1 MLFQPAIIA
10 LLLASALC
18 VLALAASAPF
28 ALDVIR
34 RWDIASGSE
43 RQLQLERR
51 TYLFSTLLTFVLAL
65 QLAAVLLFVF
75 NAEKMSGM
83 FVGAMCAVGT
93 LNVNAFGF
101 PALNA
106 KIAVFFLAAMW
117 LAINHVDSRARDYPL
132 VRIKYALLLLLA
144 PLLVASGWVE
154 LQYFLGL
161 KADVITS
168 CCGSLFSEGSP
179 TLAAEA
185 SALPPRPAMWLFYGS
200 LGGAIA
206 VAAWHGYGGGRS
218 RAAAYALAAASA
230 LAFAATIAGI
240 LSFVSLYIYE
250 HPNHHCP
257 FLYPQARVWL
267 SGLLALCTAVRRH
280 GGGAGGRR
288 GAALRAHRKPARHR
302 AGFLAHSRR
311 HRGQRLRLDRRDCHG
326 DDLAVAIDFVGAL
339 MRSFLALILAML
351 LAACGGD
358 RAPAKLNIGDIAP
371 VFETIRADGTP
382 AQFPAAWAGKPLV
395 IRFWADWC
403 KYCEGEMKDIE
414 KVYQRLKPR
423 GLDVIAINAGQD
435 RKTVV
440 EFMKKLGVSYPA
452 LMDENSAIAK
462 RYGVVGLPTTYFVD
476 AKGIVRAKLIGEADE
491 ASFERAALEALK

>member
-185 SALPPRPAMWLFYGS
+185 SALPPLPALWLFYGS

-206 VAAWHGYGGGRS
+206 VAAWHGHGGGRS

-257 FLYPQARVWL
+257 FCILKPEYGYQGYWLYVPLFAATAAGLAAGAVQPFARIE
-267 SGLLALCTAVRRH
+267 S
-280 GGGAGGRR
+280 
-288 GAALRAHRKPARHR
+288 LRAIVP
-302 AGFLAHSRR
+302 GFSRNLAAIAANGFALTAAIATAMIWQSR
-311 HRGQRLRLDRRDCHG
+311 
-326 DDLAVAIDFVGAL
+326 
-339 MRSFLALILAML
+339 LIL
-351 LAACGGD
+351 
-358 RAPAKLNIGDIAP
+358 
-371 VFETIRADGTP
+371 
-382 AQFPAAWAGKPLV
+382 
-395 IRFWADWC
+395 
-403 KYCEGEMKDIE
+403 
-414 KVYQRLKPR
+414 
-423 GLDVIAINAGQD
+423 
-435 RKTVV
+435 
-440 EFMKKLGVSYPA
+440 
-452 LMDENSAIAK
+452 
-462 RYGVVGLPTTYFVD
+462 
-476 AKGIVRAKLIGEADE
+476 
-491 ASFERAALEALK
+491 LEH

>member
-185 SALPPRPAMWLFYGS
+185 SALPPLPALWLFYGS

-206 VAAWHGYGGGRS
+206 VAAWHGHGGGRS

-257 FLYPQARVWL
+257 FCILKPEYGYQGYWLYVPLFA
-267 SGLLALCTAVRRH
+267 ATA
-280 GGGAGGRR
+280 AG
-288 GAALRAHRKPARHR
+288 
-302 AGFLAHSRR
+302 
-311 HRGQRLRLDRRDCHG
+311 
-326 DDLAVAIDFVGAL
+326 
-339 MRSFLALILAML
+339 
-351 LAACGGD
+351 LAAG
-358 RAPAKLNIGDIAP
+358 A
-371 VFETIRADGTP
+371 V
-382 AQFPAAWAGKPLV
+382 
-395 IRFWADWC
+395 
-403 KYCEGEMKDIE
+403 
-414 KVYQRLKPR
+414 
-423 GLDVIAINAGQD
+423 
-435 RKTVV
+435 
-440 EFMKKLGVSYPA
+440 
-452 LMDENSAIAK
+452 
-462 RYGVVGLPTTYFVD
+462 
-476 AKGIVRAKLIGEADE
+476 
-491 ASFERAALEALK
+491 

>member
-18 VLALAASAPF
+18 TLALAASAPF
-28 ALDVIR
+28 ALEVIR
-34 RWDIASGSE
+34 RWDIRSGSE

-117 LAINHVDSRARDYPL
+117 LAINHIDSRARDYPL
-132 VRIKYALLLLLA
+132 VRMKYALLLLLA
-144 PLLVASGWVE
+144 PLLVASGWTE

-185 SALPPRPAMWLFYGS
+185 SALAPLPAMWLFYGS
-200 LGGAIA
+200 LGA
-206 VAAWHGYGGGRS
+206 VIGLAAWHGYGGGRS
-218 RAAAYALAAASA
+218 GWSAYALAAASA
-230 LAFAATIAGI
+230 VGFAATIAGI

-257 FLYPQARVWL
+257 FCILKPEYGYQGYWLYVPLFGATAAGLAAGAVQPFARIESLREIVPGF
-267 SGLLALCTAVRRH
+267 SRTLAAIAGNGFALTA
-280 GGGAGGRR
+280 AI
-288 GAALRAHRKPARHR
+288 ATAMIWQ
-302 AGFLAHSRR
+302 SR
-311 HRGQRLRLDRRDCHG
+311 
-326 DDLAVAIDFVGAL
+326 
-339 MRSFLALILAML
+339 LIL
-351 LAACGGD
+351 
-358 RAPAKLNIGDIAP
+358 
-371 VFETIRADGTP
+371 
-382 AQFPAAWAGKPLV
+382 
-395 IRFWADWC
+395 
-403 KYCEGEMKDIE
+403 
-414 KVYQRLKPR
+414 
-423 GLDVIAINAGQD
+423 
-435 RKTVV
+435 
-440 EFMKKLGVSYPA
+440 
-452 LMDENSAIAK
+452 
-462 RYGVVGLPTTYFVD
+462 
-476 AKGIVRAKLIGEADE
+476 
-491 ASFERAALEALK
+491 LEH